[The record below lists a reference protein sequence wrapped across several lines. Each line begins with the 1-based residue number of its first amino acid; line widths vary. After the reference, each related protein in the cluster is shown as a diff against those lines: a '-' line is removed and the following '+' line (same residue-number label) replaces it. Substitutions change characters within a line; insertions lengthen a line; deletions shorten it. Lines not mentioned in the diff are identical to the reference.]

1 MTVRDAG
8 WVRPE
13 PLGSIGLG
21 LGVRVTPVNGVF
33 MEMRKFGDCDFA
45 SLWFTGSWR
54 SPQVMG

>member
-33 MEMRKFGDCDFA
+33 MEMRKFGVTVTFLPC
-45 SLWFTGSWR
+45 GSQAVGGALR
-54 SPQVMG
+54 

>member
-21 LGVRVTPVNGVF
+21 LGVRVTPVNGTF
-33 MEMRKFGDCDFA
+33 MENRKFGVTVI
-45 SLWFTGSWR
+45 SLPSGS
-54 SPQVMG
+54 